1 MSVNLG
7 FTKGYTFTMAA
18 AAGSAVVSLTEGYTK
33 AFLQIATLSSST
45 SLDVY
50 GSSDGGVTYYQ
61 VRNMALPAAPT
72 VMPTFV
78 VAATC
83 MVNGSMVPIP
93 SGFLN
98 YKFIATDSAPSAAL
112 AFTLLVNE

>member
-1 MSVNLG
+1 MAVNNG
-7 FTKGYTFTMAA
+7 FTKGFAFTMPA
-18 AAGSAVVSLTEGYTK
+18 AAGSAVVSLTEGYAK
-33 AFLQIATLSSST
+33 AYIQLSTFASST

-50 GSSDGGVTYYQ
+50 GSSDGGTTYYQ
-61 VRNMALPAAPT
+61 IHNMAVPGAPT
-72 VMPTFV
+72 AMPTFV

-83 MVNGSMVPIP
+83 MVNGGLVPVP

-112 AFTLLVNE
+112 GFTLLVNE